1 MATLYE
7 INKSIEQVLET
18 GFAFDEET
26 GEIYFTEDDLESL
39 QLDLRT
45 KLENCGLW
53 IKNQNALANSIR
65 EEEKK
70 LADRRRA
77 IEKRTERL
85 ETYMAYVMSQND
97 MKALETP
104 TVALKATT
112 SKRVYVWNEDVLP
125 ECYLRKVEKVSVDK
139 KAITEAI
146 KNGEEVY
153 GASLEEYNGV
163 SVK

>member
-85 ETYMAYVMSQND
+85 KTYMAYVMSQND
-97 MKALETP
+97 MKASETP

-112 SKRVYVWNEDVLP
+112 SKRVYVWNDEACEDY
-125 ECYLRKVEKVSVDK
+125 E
-139 KAITEAI
+139 
-146 KNGEEVY
+146 
-153 GASLEEYNGV
+153 
-163 SVK
+163 